1 MLTTKDVAERL
12 NVSEK
17 TVRNWIDEGQLEGY
31 KLGKNYRI
39 EPEAVEKFLN
49 NSKVKGDNENE

>member
-1 MLTTKDVAERL
+1 MLTTKDVAEQL

-17 TVRNWIDEGQLEGY
+17 TVRNWIDEGLLEGF

-39 EPEAVEKFLN
+39 EPEAVQEFLN
-49 NSKVKGDNENE
+49 KSKIKKEEVM